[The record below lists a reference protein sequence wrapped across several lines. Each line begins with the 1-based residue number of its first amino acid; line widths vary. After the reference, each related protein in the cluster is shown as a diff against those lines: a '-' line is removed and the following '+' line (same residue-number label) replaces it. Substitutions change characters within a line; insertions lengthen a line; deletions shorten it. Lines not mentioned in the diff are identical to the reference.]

1 MSFYL
6 TPPKNTAMLRQ
17 LHGVLS
23 NHDIERIFH
32 YVNQQPLEDAKLGG
46 GKVNTDVRRSK
57 IIFLPTHSETRWI
70 YNKLGSV
77 INQIN
82 QETFNFHITALQ
94 SIQYT
99 EYHAE
104 DQGTYEDH
112 LDWQP
117 NIIAPRKLSLCIQ
130 LTDGALY
137 DGGDL
142 LIKTS
147 SKFITASRTKGDA
160 IMFPSFLLHGVT
172 PVTVGIRRSLVVWVE
187 GPEWK

>member
-1 MSFYL
+1 
-6 TPPKNTAMLRQ
+6 MLRQ
-17 LHGVLS
+17 LHGVIS
-23 NHDIERIFH
+23 NRDIEQLLL
-32 YVNQQPLEDAKLGG
+32 YVSQQQVEEAKLGG
-46 GKVNTDVRRSK
+46 GQVNPNIRRSK
-57 IIFLPTHSETRWI
+57 ILFLPTHSDTKWV

-82 QETFNFHITALQ
+82 QETFNFHLTSLQ

-117 NIIAPRKLSLCIQ
+117 NVIWPRKLSLCIQ
-130 LTDGALY
+130 LTDGEDY

-142 LIKTS
+142 VIKPA
-147 SKFITASRTKGDA
+147 SKFLTASRTKGDA
-160 IMFPSFLLHGVT
+160 VIFPSFLLHGVT
-172 PVTVGIRRSLVVWVE
+172 PVTRGLRKSLVVWAD